1 MINYLFALFLFNF
14 LIYLNIDKIIK
25 IYGLYDFPDNKRKL
39 HLKKT
44 STVGGLLFLINILF
58 YMIYILYKKDHY
70 SFSLIFQ
77 NNLNLIYFFLV
88 TLCFFVFGYLDDKYN
103 INANL
108 KLIILILL
116 IFIILIV
123 DDNLLISN
131 LNLSFSETILSLN
144 TFSFFFTV
152 FCFIAFINAFN
163 LFDGI
168 NCQIGFYI
176 LFILLIFNLYN
187 LDIIFLC
194 ALLFPLIVFLI
205 LNSKGKCSW
214 VIWIISS
221 WFFVVLYYY
230 KNL

>member
-144 TFSFFFTV
+144 TFSFFFCV
-152 FCFIAFINAFN
+152 
-163 LFDGI
+163 LFY
-168 NCQIGFYI
+168 CVY
-176 LFILLIFNLYN
+176 
-187 LDIIFLC
+187 
-194 ALLFPLIVFLI
+194 
-205 LNSKGKCSW
+205 
-214 VIWIISS
+214 
-221 WFFVVLYYY
+221 
-230 KNL
+230 